1 VKQATADGIAGQS
14 IGVAGFGVHLFISAA
29 VCGLCVAV
37 WTLTIGSPEQL
48 RHLVQHP
55 DEVKA
60 SFWPVW
66 VILPAAAALLAHLGA
81 VLSIGLFGRRG
92 RRRRRR
98 MAGEAARAMKQGLR
112 QAHAIRHGAPGSA
125 GAGAESAAAAGAS
138 KSDDAPKPSGPQR
151 QWVTVMF
158 TDIVDSTGLTER
170 LGDDEWSR
178 VLGRYRELT
187 RHAFATRGGAEV
199 GTQGDGFLARF
210 PSPAD
215 AVLCGVDIQRELDEL
230 RESVGEALEVRI
242 GIHAGEAVHDDGDLV
257 GRVVN
262 VAARVTSAAVPG
274 EILVT
279 EPVADYLGGRL
290 ELDDRGLHPLRGVS
304 QPRHLLAVVW
314 QEPTGDGPTTTA
326 G

>member
-1 VKQATADGIAGQS
+1 LRQAQG
-14 IGVAGFGVHLFISAA
+14 AA
-29 VCGLCVAV
+29 HAV
-37 WTLTIGSPEQL
+37 
-48 RHLVQHP
+48 
-55 DEVKA
+55 
-60 SFWPVW
+60 
-66 VILPAAAALLAHLGA
+66 
-81 VLSIGLFGRRG
+81 
-92 RRRRRR
+92 
-98 MAGEAARAMKQGLR
+98 RAEGKQGSR
-112 QAHAIRHGAPGSA
+112 QAHAAAHAVRAEEKRGSRL
-125 GAGAESAAAAGAS
+125 AS
-138 KSDDAPKPSGPQR
+138 GSNSPSGPQR

-187 RHAFATRGGAEV
+187 RRTFATRGGEEV

-215 AVLCGVDIQRELDEL
+215 AVLCGVDIQRDLDEL
-230 RESVGEALEVRI
+230 REAVGAALEVRI

-290 ELDDRGLHPLRGVS
+290 ELDDRGLQTLRGVS

-314 QEPTGDGPTTTA
+314 QEPSGATP
-326 G
+326 

>member
-1 VKQATADGIAGQS
+1 M
-14 IGVAGFGVHLFISAA
+14 AGFGVHLFISAA

-37 WTLTIGSPEQL
+37 WTLTTGSPEQL
-48 RHLVQHP
+48 RQLAQHP
-55 DEVKA
+55 AEVKA

-81 VLSIGLFGRRG
+81 VLSIGLFGRRS

-98 MAGEAARAMKQGLR
+98 MDREAARAMRQGLR
-112 QAHAIRHGAPGSA
+112 QAHTIRHGAPP
-125 GAGAESAAAAGAS
+125 AAAA
-138 KSDDAPKPSGPQR
+138 DAAAADAADPPKASGPQR

-187 RHAFATRGGAEV
+187 RHAFATRGGEEV

-215 AVLCGVDIQRELDEL
+215 AVLCGVDIQRDLDEL
-230 RESVGEALEVRI
+230 REGVGTALEVRI

-290 ELDDRGLHPLRGVS
+290 ELDDRGLQTLRGVT

-314 QEPTGDGPTTTA
+314 QESSGATP
-326 G
+326 

>member
-1 VKQATADGIAGQS
+1 MQS
-14 IGVAGFGVHLFISAA
+14 IGMAGFGIHLFISFAM
-29 VCGLCVAV
+29 CGLCVGV
-37 WTLTIGSPEQL
+37 WTLTMGSPEQL
-48 RHLVQHP
+48 REYAQHP
-55 DEVKA
+55 DQIRA
-60 SFWPVW
+60 SFWPIW
-66 VILPAAAALLAHLGA
+66 VILPAAAALVAHLGA
-81 VLSIGLFGRRG
+81 VLSIGLFGS

-98 MAGEAARAMKQGLR
+98 REMAREAMRAMKQGVR
-112 QAHAIRHGAPGSA
+112 QAHEARRDANVATKQAAREARAASRTGQGSQAAVAPSA
-125 GAGAESAAAAGAS
+125 
-138 KSDDAPKPSGPQR
+138 QR

-158 TDIVDSTGLTER
+158 TDIADSTGLTER

-178 VLGRYRELT
+178 ILARYRELA
-187 RHAFATRGGAEV
+187 RRAFATRGGEEV

-215 AVLCGVDIQRELDEL
+215 AVLCGVDIQRDLDEL
-230 RESVGEALEVRI
+230 RSTVGTAVEVRI

-314 QEPTGDGPTTTA
+314 REQDATSATA
-326 G
+326 E

>member
-1 VKQATADGIAGQS
+1 M
-14 IGVAGFGVHLFISAA
+14 AGFGVHLFISAA

-37 WTLTIGSPEQL
+37 WTLTAGSPDQL
-48 RHLVQHP
+48 RHMAQHP
-55 DEVKA
+55 DQVKA

-66 VILPAAAALLAHLGA
+66 VILPAAAALVAHLGA
-81 VLSIGLFGRRG
+81 VLSIGIFGRRS

-98 MAGEAARAMKQGLR
+98 MAREAGRAMRQGLR
-112 QAHAIRHGAPGSA
+112 QAHTIRHGAPP
-125 GAGAESAAAAGAS
+125 AAAADATAAA
-138 KSDDAPKPSGPQR
+138 DAADAPKAPGPQR

-178 VLGRYRELT
+178 VLARYRELT
-187 RHAFATRGGAEV
+187 RHAFATRGGEEV

-210 PSPAD
+210 PSPAE
-215 AVLCGVDIQRELDEL
+215 AVLCGVDIQRDLDEL
-230 RESVGEALEVRI
+230 REAVGAALEVRI
-242 GIHAGEAVHDDGDLV
+242 GIHAGEAVHDDGDLI
-257 GRVVN
+257 GRVIN

-290 ELDDRGLHPLRGVS
+290 ELDDRGLQTLRGVT

-314 QEPTGDGPTTTA
+314 QASSGATP
-326 G
+326 